1 MSSKPR
7 VQSSRKEVGAPM
19 ATAAESQERQGQ
31 RVGYWPRESG
41 LRVVQGN
48 FRAVMGLNAQLS
60 L

>member
-1 MSSKPR
+1 MSSKPEYR
-7 VQSSRKEVGAPM
+7 VLVKKWGSAM

-31 RVGYWPRESG
+31 RVGSWPRESG

-48 FRAVMGLNAQLS
+48 FRAVMGLSAQLS